1 MPLRRLRCGRTLLAA
16 LLALAVVTGSMA
28 VDLARPAPA
37 AAAPV
42 WNDGPIAYSTILNCP
57 SVIGGYPYSEYGM
70 GALVGAAVDTA
81 APAPVIN
88 ETFQIRVVLAGLGY
102 PCDTQRAFVEI
113 KLPPNVTP
121 AVTAADPIRCYL
133 NAQAVP
139 ANQCPQQ
146 LGAGSE
152 AGHLSVPAPQA
163 VPFAPAFPFSQGEQ
177 IELRIPVK
185 ASASMTNAS
194 LESRIHV
201 IDGNSNPILR
211 PKSSITVF
219 TGGGGTPATPTVSYP
234 TPSTTGITKTAA
246 TSRATIARQGTT
258 GTASFE
264 IGTGGSTSNVA
275 SGVSP
280 TLITGSHSG
289 SISTTWPGVTLQ
301 PGTTY
306 TWRARYAPSGGSV
319 VYGPTQSFTT
329 LPQTDFVVGTGTRAS
344 CTQSALVQTLSAAA
358 AHEGA
363 KVTFD
368 CGPDPHT
375 ITLPSRQL
383 FDRSVTIDGGNLITI
398 RATGEHH
405 FTLAGST
412 STVQNITLVDGYNP
426 VCGGSIY
433 VFEEFGHPDT
443 HVTLNNVVLRDNE
456 AYSGGAVCVGERA
469 DANLI
474 RVLASGNEA
483 THSGGVLMVHSLGTA
498 WVRSGEWSNNRAS
511 FGGAAAVAASGTS
524 GEFGYMT
531 LSDNKALRGGAIKG
545 YGNVT
550 LNHVTL
556 SGNEA
561 EQGGAIETVASS
573 VGRKIRVT
581 SSTIAHNRTT
591 DTSSA
596 AIHVDENVTETV
608 GVEVRGT
615 LLVGNTQ
622 RSCTADGVETA
633 GGNLSDDTSCNLY
646 WPADQQ
652 GVADPKVGPLAH
664 NGGFS
669 RTHALLPGSPA
680 IDRNSNSN
688 CLFNDQRGRYNPV
701 TLPNDSTRRQ
711 VDGDGNGSELCDVGS
726 YEYHPDDLPGT
737 PTGVTATPGIGQA
750 TVSWTAPVITGE
762 GPITGYRITPYL
774 DGVAQAPVNTTG
786 TGVSRTV
793 TGLQHG
799 GRYTFRVAAKNATGI
814 GADSAASS
822 AITLA
827 DVPGT
832 VATPQVS
839 AGTRAATVSWTAPA
853 SGGSPITGYVITPYR
868 NGTAQA
874 AITVGSGVRTRTVT
888 GLDAGV
894 PYTFRVR
901 ARNAVGNGAWSPHS
915 AVVTPTAPSD
925 PGDPGGPKPPP
936 PPHGF
941 PDVPGNAYFDA
952 AVRWLKAEGIT
963 SGVGSTGLFKPNDAV
978 TRAQMATF
986 LWRLMGSPST
996 SKAHGFPDVPRGAYY
1011 DEAVR
1016 WLKAAGI
1023 TGGVGDTGLFK
1034 PNDPVTRAQ
1043 MAAFLHRLVS
1053 SPSVGAGHG
1062 FADVPSSAYYDMAVR
1077 WLKATGITTGVGG
1090 TNRFAPND
1098 VVNRAQMAAF
1108 LHRLAST
1115 PSAWSKVPPSKIPPT
1130 VTF

>member
-121 AVTAADPIRCYL
+121 AITAADPIRCYL

-152 AGHLSVPAPQA
+152 AGHLSVPAPQP

-211 PKSSITVF
+211 PKTSITVF

-306 TWRARYAPSGGSV
+306 TWRVRYAPSGGSV

-344 CTQSALVQTLSAAA
+344 CTNAILYQVLNAAA

-363 KVTFD
+363 RVSFD
-368 CGPDPHT
+368 CGPDTATFVMPDH
-375 ITLPSRQL
+375 LS
-383 FDRSVTIDGGNLITI
+383 FNRSVTIDGGNLITLK
-398 RATGEHH
+398 ASGDHH
-405 FTLAGST
+405 FTFTGGT
-412 STVQNITLVDGYNP
+412 STVQNITLVDGHNP
-426 VCGGSIY
+426 ECGGS
-433 VFEEFGHPDT
+433 V
-443 HVTLNNVVLRDNE
+443 HVRNQGTEATLRNVVFH
-456 AYSGGAVCVGERA
+456 
-469 DANLI
+469 
-474 RVLASGNEA
+474 GNEA
-483 THSGGVLMVHSLGTA
+483 TRGAAVCVEINAYVDLIRVMAHDNVSSHFGGMLYVSSGSTA
-498 WVRSGEWSNNRAS
+498 WARSGEWRDNSAV
-511 FGGAAAVAASGTS
+511 FGGAVANFGSV
-524 GEFGYMT
+524 ELGYMT
-531 LSDNKALRGGAIKG
+531 LAGNEAEAAGAILA
-545 YGNVT
+545 NST
-550 LNHVTL
+550 TFLNHVTI
-556 SGNEA
+556 SGNRA
-561 EQGGAIETVASS
+561 ERGSAMLIATS
-573 VGRKIRVT
+573 VKPLVM
-581 SSTIAHNRTT
+581 SSTIVDNVTT
-591 DTSSA
+591 TASGA
-596 AIHVDENVTETV
+596 AIQVSNPVTGSPGPEL
-608 GVEVRGT
+608 RGT
-615 LLVGNTQ
+615 LLVRNAPK
-622 RSCTADGVETA
+622 SCETGRA
-633 GGNLSDDTSCNLY
+633 ETGGGNLSDDTSCNLY

-664 NGGFS
+664 NGGYS

-774 DGVAQAPVNTTG
+774 NGVAQAPVDTTG

-799 GRYTFRVAAKNATGI
+799 GTYTFRVAAKNATGI
-814 GADSAASS
+814 GAESAASS

-853 SGGSPITGYVITPYR
+853 TGGSPITGYVITPYR

-874 AITVGSGVRTRTVT
+874 AITVGAGVRTRTIT

-915 AVVTPTAPSD
+915 AAVTPTAPGG

-941 PDVPGNAYFDA
+941 PDVPGSAYYDE

-963 SGVGSTGLFKPNDAV
+963 SGVGNTGLFKPNDPV